1 MYPLADLYDAFAPSS
16 LTPRRTGLRRPLR
29 RLHNVYI
36 VRAQVYDVRMTRDRI
51 VSAAKIVVDR
61 EGIANLTIRKVA
73 AGAGLSPMAL
83 YRHFADK
90 DALLSALVEDG
101 LASWEKVVRSL
112 KEQDPMRWLE
122 ELIEAYMNFALK
134 QPHRFDAAFFLPAPD
149 ARQYPGDFAAGRSP
163 VTAMIMVRID
173 QARADGDI
181 GVKPALE
188 IVLSL
193 SALAQGMV
201 SMLRA
206 NRFSDEKHF
215 KDLFRTALRHC
226 IESFST
232 GRSRRAK

>member
-1 MYPLADLYDAFAPSS
+1 
-16 LTPRRTGLRRPLR
+16 
-29 RLHNVYI
+29 
-36 VRAQVYDVRMTRDRI
+36 MTRDRI
-51 VSAAKIVVDR
+51 ISAARTVLDR

-73 AGAGLSPMAL
+73 ARAGLSPMAL

-112 KEQDPMRWLE
+112 KQQDPMGWLE

-173 QARADGDI
+173 QARVDGHM

-215 KDLFRTALRHC
+215 KDLFRTVLRHC
-226 IESFST
+226 MESFST
-232 GRSRRAK
+232 ARSRRAK

>member
-1 MYPLADLYDAFAPSS
+1 VTKDKIF
-16 LTPRRTGLRRPLR
+16 
-29 RLHNVYI
+29 
-36 VRAQVYDVRMTRDRI
+36 
-51 VSAAKIVVDR
+51 SAAKVVVAR

-73 AGAGLSPMAL
+73 ARAGLSPMAL

-101 LASWEKVVRSL
+101 LAAWEEVVRSIA
-112 KEQDPMRWLE
+112 EQDPIGWLQ
-122 ELIEAYMNFALK
+122 ELIEAYMQFALG
-134 QPHRFDAAFFLPAPD
+134 QPHRFDAAFFLSAPD

-163 VTAMIMVRID
+163 VSAMIMVRID
-173 QARADGDI
+173 QARAEGHM

-206 NRFSDEKHF
+206 NRFSDERHF
-215 KDLFRTALRHC
+215 KDLFRKVLSHC
-226 IESFST
+226 LDSFST
-232 GRSRRAK
+232 TKSRRVR